1 MKVVC
6 PQNALSSRLSLL
18 SRVAPTNPSHPILA
32 NILLN
37 AADDYLSLTVFD
49 LSLGMQVWLPATVK
63 VPGTITVSAK
73 LFNEMVSRLPNQD
86 IEITAEETQV
96 ILDYGSG
103 HYQMQGITAEEFPA
117 LPSLEEVASLALT
130 AATLRD
136 GLQNSLFAA
145 SSDESKQVLTGLHV
159 SFKPDGLEF
168 AATDGHRLAV
178 AAAIQDI
185 PSTLSPI
192 TIPAKSLRELERL
205 LSKQESDLTMRCDTS
220 QVVFEIPGEAC
231 LTSRLLEGQ
240 YPNYTQ
246 LLPRQFER
254 QVTVERALLVAALE
268 RVAVLAAQK
277 NNVVKIILNTEKQ
290 QLELSAEAPQLG
302 SGQELIPAQISG
314 ESLEVAFNVKYVL
327 DGLKVMGATE
337 VQLQLNGPTTP
348 AILTPL
354 GGMKLTYLVMPI
366 QIRN

>member
-6 PQNALSSRLSLL
+6 PQNLLSSKLSLL

-32 NILLN
+32 NILLD
-37 AADDYLSLTVFD
+37 AAGDQLSLTVFD

-73 LFNEMVSRLPNQD
+73 LFNDMVSRLPNQD
-86 IEITAEETQV
+86 IEITAEDTQV
-96 ILDYGSG
+96 ILDYRSG
-103 HYQMQGITAEEFPA
+103 HYQMQGITAEEFPS
-117 LPSLEEVASLALT
+117 LPDLSGSTRVELAPT
-130 AATLRD
+130 TLRD

-159 SFKPDGLEF
+159 SFHADGLEF

-178 AAAIQDI
+178 ATTEQDI
-185 PSTLSPI
+185 QAPLNPI

-205 LSKQESDLTMRCDTS
+205 LSKQEAPLTMRCDTA
-220 QVVFEIPGEAC
+220 QVAFEIPGEAC

-240 YPNYTQ
+240 YPNYGQ
-246 LLPRQFER
+246 LLPKKFER
-254 QVTVERALLVAALE
+254 SITVERDLLMDALE

-277 NNVVKIILNTEKQ
+277 NNVVKIVVNASNQ
-290 QLELSAEAPQLG
+290 QLELSAEAPQFG

-327 DGLKVMGATE
+327 DGLKVMNAAE